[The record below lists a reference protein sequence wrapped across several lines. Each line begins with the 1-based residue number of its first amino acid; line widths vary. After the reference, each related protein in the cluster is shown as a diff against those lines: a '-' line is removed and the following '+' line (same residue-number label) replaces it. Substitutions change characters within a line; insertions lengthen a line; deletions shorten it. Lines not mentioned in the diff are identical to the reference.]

1 MSKSSSSPSSPESV
15 LLETSEEITIQDF
28 KKSLRKTSGGKT
40 VSFDIPENLTGE
52 KMVNFLQVIEDER
65 KPQENGLV
73 SLLVLLLYNEIDN
86 SIIEWVLTSVYV
98 SYVGILVTETTY
110 GNNWMVLFSSFFA
123 TAFLWFIMVI
133 HEIWQYKKNVQE
145 KYWIYHFKKVENIC
159 QFLSLIVT
167 LIFMLTLLYQIYA
180 DDISKGSLIKMEE
193 TVGKNAILMNQSF
206 EEIEQSLN
214 FLEKASEGIA
224 KFNETQDFLLLTNEI
239 DYIKDIGF
247 KVREDFSETSDKQQD
262 FFTKIQNLT
271 TKAGR

>member
-28 KKSLRKTSGGKT
+28 KKSLRKTSDGKT
-40 VSFDIPENLTGE
+40 VTFDIPENLTGE

-86 SIIEWVLTSVYV
+86 SIREWVLTSVYV

-123 TAFLWFIMVI
+123 TAILWFIMVI